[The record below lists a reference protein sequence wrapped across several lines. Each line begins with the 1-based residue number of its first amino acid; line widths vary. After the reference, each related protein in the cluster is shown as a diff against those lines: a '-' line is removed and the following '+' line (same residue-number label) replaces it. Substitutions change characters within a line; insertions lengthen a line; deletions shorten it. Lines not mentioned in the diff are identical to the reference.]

1 MVDAKSEIERI
12 QIIARTVQRAL
23 LDQEAGHVEPGRAR
37 IVSHQE
43 DMDIAVP
50 INTKEPSDAKPT
62 PSSSQTDTPKN
73 DKNINVLAQSEHGA
87 NEKHNTKT
95 NTAEA
100 PASNVR
106 TDLDQLSHHLKNVLA
121 KLRQS
126 HTAQNPSIS
135 LRAHQTRPAPAR
147 APQISK
153 VINKLHKHLHRL
165 EDEAEKT
172 RLAILDELGRFD
184 SQQRKILAEAEDA
197 INHYEEQGSSWLT
210 VQRSEIKSERAELKR
225 ISNLVEALTRNK
237 PTKEGLND

>member
-23 LDQEAGHVEPGRAR
+23 IDQEAGHVEPGRAR

-43 DMDIAVP
+43 DMDIARP
-50 INTKEPSDAKPT
+50 INAKPLDAQQT
-62 PSSSQTDTPKN
+62 PTSARTDIPKN
-73 DKNINVLAQSEHGA
+73 EKKINVPPQSEHEA
-87 NEKHNTKT
+87 NEKQNAKT

-100 PASNVR
+100 PVGNIR

-121 KLRQS
+121 KLRQP
-126 HTAQNPSIS
+126 HTAYNPSIS
-135 LRAHQTRPAPAR
+135 ISARQTEPPPSR

-153 VINKLHKHLHRL
+153 VINKLHKQLHQL

-184 SQQRKILAEAEDA
+184 SQQRKILAEAEAA

-210 VQRSEIKSERAELKR
+210 IQRSEIKAERAELKR
-225 ISNLVEALTRNK
+225 ISNLVEALARTK
-237 PTKEGLND
+237 STKEGLND